1 MILPFIV
8 SMFRE
13 RDGAGVVS
21 IRPIG
26 TGKTGLGI
34 DVLLL
39 VLGVVLVLF
48 NSYPKNTFTQT
59 RVHTL
64 STVAC
69 VSYVVFISD
78 SYTFVLS
85 ALFLGLS
92 LDISRGEHSTGVT

>member
-1 MILPFIV
+1 ML
-8 SMFRE
+8 E

-34 DVLLL
+34 DILLL

-48 NSYPKNTFTQT
+48 NSYPTNTFTQT

-64 STVAC
+64 SAVAC

-85 ALFLGLS
+85 PLFLVYLWTS
-92 LDISRGEHSTGVT
+92 VGENIAQESQDKALIAQ